1 MVNGVITEGNN
12 CIYSMGKTEGQYKGQ
27 RRLLSSEAI
36 ELKGVNE
43 FTSQRGSKNLEG
55 QKVVFV
61 PVDGSEIRK
70 QYSKKLENLMRVR
83 DLDGQLINGYR
94 TINSIA
100 VTEDGKRVLLLET
113 IPFSSNEQGFRS
125 ENVYKEE
132 IIRESSEAIKSNAG
146 GEIKILYLLDSEF
159 DDRKI
164 VEEIEGQGDSFIIR
178 VKHLERTVESV
189 EGEQNKLGSI
199 ELKNRYAKRHEK
211 LRIKDRVYQNAKTEV
226 EVGEFRYIGEKKY
239 FLVKVEVT
247 DRDGKLVYKEPMYL
261 MTDVEVDGGQQG
273 YGIFKNYLIRSK
285 IEGVFKFLKD
295 VLGWQEFRIRDIE
308 GIKKLLAITYLV
320 GAYFYEIGE
329 GIISEEFVEI
339 VSRLG
344 SVGGKITRNA
354 LVKGLKEL
362 ITTIETIKLLKDN
375 LSDEE
380 IIKLYASIG
389 YGEEAQNSSLSSVQF
404 SGKTIPLLRIKSHI
418 GLCSEEL
425 LLLTAF

>member
-36 ELKGVNE
+36 EVNE
-43 FTSQRGSKNLEG
+43 FTSQRGTKNLEG
-55 QKVVFV
+55 HKVVFV
-61 PVDGSEIRK
+61 PVDGTEIRK
-70 QYSKKLENLMRVR
+70 KYSKKLENLMRVR

-94 TINSIA
+94 TINSIG
-100 VTEDGKRVLLLET
+100 VTEDGKRVFLLET
-113 IPFSSNEQGFRS
+113 KPFSSNEQGFRS

-146 GEIKILYLLDSEF
+146 GEIKILYLLESEF

-199 ELKNRYAKRHEK
+199 ELKNRYTRRHEK
-211 LRIKDRVYQNAKTEV
+211 LRIKGRVYQNAKTEV
-226 EVGEFRYIGEKKY
+226 EVGEFRYIGGKEY

-247 DRDGKLVYKEPMYL
+247 DRDGKLIYKEPMYL
-261 MTDVEVDGGQQG
+261 MTDVEVDGAQQG
-273 YGIFKNYLIRSK
+273 YGIFKNYLMRSK

-295 VLGWQEFRIRDIE
+295 VLGWEEFRIRDIE

-344 SVGGKITRNA
+344 SVGGRITRNA

-362 ITTIETIKLLKDN
+362 ITTIQTIKLLKDN

-389 YGEEAQNSSLSSVQF
+389 YWEEAQKLF
-404 SGKTIPLLRIKSHI
+404 S
-418 GLCSEEL
+418 
-425 LLLTAF
+425 

>member
-94 TINSIA
+94 TINSIG

-211 LRIKDRVYQNAKTEV
+211 LRIKDRLYQNAKTEV
-226 EVGEFRYIGEKKY
+226 EVGEFRYIGGKKY

-285 IEGVFKFLKD
+285 IEGVFKYLKD

-389 YGEEAQNSSLSSVQF
+389 YGEEAQKLF
-404 SGKTIPLLRIKSHI
+404 S
-418 GLCSEEL
+418 
-425 LLLTAF
+425 

>member
-1 MVNGVITEGNN
+1 
-12 CIYSMGKTEGQYKGQ
+12 
-27 RRLLSSEAI
+27 
-36 ELKGVNE
+36 
-43 FTSQRGSKNLEG
+43 
-55 QKVVFV
+55 
-61 PVDGSEIRK
+61 
-70 QYSKKLENLMRVR
+70 
-83 DLDGQLINGYR
+83 
-94 TINSIA
+94 
-100 VTEDGKRVLLLET
+100 
-113 IPFSSNEQGFRS
+113 
-125 ENVYKEE
+125 
-132 IIRESSEAIKSNAG
+132 
-146 GEIKILYLLDSEF
+146 
-159 DDRKI
+159 
-164 VEEIEGQGDSFIIR
+164 
-178 VKHLERTVESV
+178 
-189 EGEQNKLGSI
+189 
-199 ELKNRYAKRHEK
+199 
-211 LRIKDRVYQNAKTEV
+211 
-226 EVGEFRYIGEKKY
+226 
-239 FLVKVEVT
+239 
-247 DRDGKLVYKEPMYL
+247 

-389 YGEEAQNSSLSSVQF
+389 YGEEAQKLF
-404 SGKTIPLLRIKSHI
+404 S
-418 GLCSEEL
+418 
-425 LLLTAF
+425 

>member
-36 ELKGVNE
+36 EVKEVNE

-55 QKVVFV
+55 HKVVFV

-70 QYSKKLENLMRVR
+70 KYSKKLENLMRVR

-94 TINSIA
+94 TINSIG
-100 VTEDGKRVLLLET
+100 VTEDGKRVFLLET
-113 IPFSSNEQGFRS
+113 KPFSSNEQGFRS

-146 GEIKILYLLDSEF
+146 GEIKILYLLESEF

-199 ELKNRYAKRHEK
+199 ELKNRYTRRHEK
-211 LRIKDRVYQNAKTEV
+211 LRIKGRVYQNAKTEV
-226 EVGEFRYIGEKKY
+226 EVGEFRYIGGKEY

-247 DRDGKLVYKEPMYL
+247 DRDGKLIYKEPMYL
-261 MTDVEVDGGQQG
+261 MTDVEVDGAQQG
-273 YGIFKNYLIRSK
+273 YGIFKNYLMRSK

-295 VLGWQEFRIRDIE
+295 VLGWEEFRIRDIE

-344 SVGGKITRNA
+344 SVGGRITRNA

-362 ITTIETIKLLKDN
+362 ITTIQTIKLLKDN

-389 YGEEAQNSSLSSVQF
+389 YWEEAQKLF
-404 SGKTIPLLRIKSHI
+404 S
-418 GLCSEEL
+418 
-425 LLLTAF
+425 

>member
-61 PVDGSEIRK
+61 PADGSEIRK

-94 TINSIA
+94 TINSIG

-211 LRIKDRVYQNAKTEV
+211 LRIKDRLYQNAKTEV

-389 YGEEAQNSSLSSVQF
+389 YGEEAQKLF
-404 SGKTIPLLRIKSHI
+404 S
-418 GLCSEEL
+418 
-425 LLLTAF
+425 

>member
-1 MVNGVITEGNN
+1 MRMVNGVITEGNN

-36 ELKGVNE
+36 EVKEVNE

-55 QKVVFV
+55 HKVVFV

-70 QYSKKLENLMRVR
+70 KYSKKLEDLMRVR
-83 DLDGQLINGYR
+83 DLDGQLVNGYR
-94 TINSIA
+94 TINSIG
-100 VTEDGKRVLLLET
+100 VTEDGKRVFLLET
-113 IPFSSNEQGFRS
+113 KPFSSNEQGFRS

-146 GEIKILYLLDSEF
+146 GEIKILYLLESEF

-178 VKHLERTVESV
+178 EKHLERTVESV

-199 ELKNRYAKRHEK
+199 ELKNRYTRRHEK
-211 LRIKDRVYQNAKTEV
+211 LRIKGRVYQNAKTEV
-226 EVGEFRYIGEKKY
+226 EVGEFRYIGGKEY

-247 DRDGKLVYKEPMYL
+247 DRDGKLIYKEPMYL
-261 MTDVEVDGGQQG
+261 MTDVEVDGAQQG
-273 YGIFKNYLIRSK
+273 YGIFKNYLMRSK

-295 VLGWQEFRIRDIE
+295 VLGWEEFRIRDIE

-344 SVGGKITRNA
+344 SVGGRITRNA

-362 ITTIETIKLLKDN
+362 ITTIQTIKLLKDN

-389 YGEEAQNSSLSSVQF
+389 YWEEAQKLF
-404 SGKTIPLLRIKSHI
+404 S
-418 GLCSEEL
+418 
-425 LLLTAF
+425 

>member
-1 MVNGVITEGNN
+1 MITGGNN

-36 ELKGVNE
+36 ELKEVNE

-55 QKVVFV
+55 HKVVFV
-61 PVDGSEIRK
+61 SVDGSEIRK
-70 QYSKKLENLMRVR
+70 KYSKKLENLMRVR

-100 VTEDGKRVLLLET
+100 VTEDGKRVFLLET
-113 IPFSSNEQGFRS
+113 KPFSSEEEGFRS
-125 ENVYKEE
+125 ENIYKEE

-164 VEEIEGQGDSFIIR
+164 AEQIKGQGDSFIIR
-178 VKHLERTVESV
+178 VKHLDRIVESA
-189 EGEQNKLGSI
+189 EGEQKKLGSI
-199 ELKNRYAKRHEK
+199 ELGSGYTKRHEK
-211 LRIKDRVYQNAKTEV
+211 LRIKDKVYQNARTDI
-226 EVGEFRYIGEKKY
+226 EVGEFRYIGKKKY
-239 FLVKVEVT
+239 FLIKVEVT
-247 DRDGKLVYKEPMYL
+247 DRDGKPVYKDAMYL
-261 MTDVEVDGGQQG
+261 MTDMDIEIDSGQQG
-273 YGIFKNYLIRSK
+273 YSLFKNYLMRSK

-295 VLGWQEFRIRDIE
+295 VLGWEEFRIRDIE

-344 SVGGKITRNA
+344 GVGGKITRNA

-362 ITTIETIKLLKDN
+362 ITTIQTIKLLKDN

-380 IIKLYASIG
+380 IIKLYVSIG
-389 YGEEAQNSSLSSVQF
+389 YGEDAQKLF
-404 SGKTIPLLRIKSHI
+404 S
-418 GLCSEEL
+418 
-425 LLLTAF
+425 